1 MNIVHLNPGIKTH
14 SYIAPFQG
22 MVYINHK
29 MPTFLFLAV
38 YYFYSEQQSKTMI
51 TVSVLKGCYKLPPK
65 NRILNHF
72 KGSF

>member
-22 MVYINHK
+22 LEYINHK

-65 NRILNHF
+65 NRILNHC
-72 KGSF
+72 